1 MEIDIYTLGSTRS
14 AQIDMEDKP
23 TRQTELKRSLGLFD
37 ATAISVGA
45 IVGAGIF
52 VVTGIAAGYAGSALI
67 VSMIIAALISSFT
80 ALSFAELTAWLPKE
94 GSVYEFGRELI
105 SPFAGFLS
113 GWMWMLSNTFSGAAV
128 SLGFANYFANWLPM
142 LPPQVVAACLCV
154 AFTILNFVGVRESAI
169 INNLL
174 VTAKLAILAFFCIF
188 GLLYADVTNFN
199 PFSPLQT
206 GVFVG
211 AFYIFFAYGG
221 FGRVA
226 VVAEE
231 VKDAKKNVP
240 RAIVMSLLIST
251 IFYIAVGL
259 VAVGL
264 VGAPTLSGSTSPLSN
279 AISTTGS
286 SFAVRIVSIGGL
298 LATASVLLTS
308 ILGVS
313 RMAFAMG
320 RGKDLPQR
328 FTLLHAKFK
337 TPYYAIL
344 ITGIIMA
351 LLALFFDLSSV
362 IAVSTFAMLFYYA
375 STNISTLRM
384 KAEKRKYPKIIP
396 ILGTATCISLLVF
409 VLFAS
414 VQSWLIGIASLLAGT
429 IYYATKRRIKKNS
442 KLS

>member
-1 MEIDIYTLGSTRS
+1 MEIDIYTLRSTQS
-14 AQIDMEDKP
+14 AQINMGDKP
-23 TRQTELKRSLGLFD
+23 TPQTELKRSLGLFD

-52 VVTGIAAGYAGSALI
+52 VVTGITAGYAGSALI
-67 VSMIIAALISSFT
+67 ISMLIAALIASFT

-105 SPFAGFLS
+105 SPFTGFLS

-128 SLGFANYFANWLPM
+128 SLGFANYFANWIPTV
-142 LPPQVVAACLCV
+142 PPQVVAACLCIG
-154 AFTILNFVGVRESAI
+154 FTALNFIGIRESAML
-169 INNLL
+169 NNLL

-188 GLLYADVTNFN
+188 GFLHTNAANFT
-199 PFSPLQT
+199 PFSPFGT
-206 GVFVG
+206 GVFTG

-231 VKDAKKNVP
+231 VKDAKRNVP
-240 RAIVMSLLIST
+240 KAILLSLAVST
-251 IFYIAVGL
+251 IFYVIVGV

-264 VGAPTLSGSTSPLSN
+264 VGAPTLAASSSPLSD
-279 AISTTGS
+279 AINVTGS
-286 SFAVRIVSIGGL
+286 SVAVRIVSLGGL

-328 FTLLHAKFK
+328 FTLLHTKFK
-337 TPYYAIL
+337 TPYYAIW

-375 STNISTLRM
+375 SANVSTLRL
-384 KAEKRKYPKIIP
+384 KAERRKYPKIVP

-409 VLFAS
+409 IVFAS
-414 VQSWLIGIASLLAGT
+414 VQSWLIGIASLLAGA
-429 IYYATKRRIKKNS
+429 IYYVTKQRIKKNS
-442 KLS
+442 RS